1 MPNRRPT
8 QSSARRAPPGT
19 VRIIG
24 GAFRGRRLP
33 LAANPALRPTPDRVR
48 ETLFNWLQPMVAGA
62 RVLDL
67 YAGSGAL
74 GLEALSR
81 GAAEAWFVEQDGPS
95 AAALE
100 AALATLGARGRVVRG
115 DVGRVLK
122 TAPPALF
129 DLVFIDPPFATGPAD
144 NLCKLLAA
152 GWLAPTAWVY
162 VELPRADS
170 LPAWPGF
177 EHHREGT
184 AGDVRYGL
192 LRRMPGAVP
201 AGLPTT
207 TPPGDR

>member
-1 MPNRRPT
+1 MRNRRPPP
-8 QSSARRAPPGT
+8 AGVRRTPPGT

-24 GAFRGRRLP
+24 GTFRGRRLP
-33 LAANPALRPTPDRVR
+33 LVANPGLRPTPDRVR
-48 ETLFNWLQPMVAGA
+48 ETLFNWLQPMVNGA

-95 AAALE
+95 AVAIE
-100 AALATLGARGRVVRG
+100 GALATLGARGRVVRG

-152 GWLAPTAWVY
+152 GWLAPAAWVY
-162 VELPRADS
+162 IELPRADR
-170 LPAWPGF
+170 LPDWPGF
-177 EHHREGT
+177 GQHREAT

-192 LRRMPGAVP
+192 LRRTAGAAP
-201 AGLPTT
+201 ADPPTT